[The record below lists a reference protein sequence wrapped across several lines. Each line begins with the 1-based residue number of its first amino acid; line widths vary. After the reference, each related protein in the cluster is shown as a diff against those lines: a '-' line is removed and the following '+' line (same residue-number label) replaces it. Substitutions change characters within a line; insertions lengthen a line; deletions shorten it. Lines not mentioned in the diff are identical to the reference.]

1 MKQQLQYVLIPHPD
15 DEFSAWSLIQDS
27 TENYPVFILLTHGEA
42 TGMCDGHGLQADLGE
57 RVPQPQP
64 FTGMHTANCAA
75 QRLDSW
81 HAFLDGMAELDIG
94 LDSPGPVSGVE
105 GFELRVGERSARVVF
120 DGGDG
125 RLSPQFVTDALQ
137 SVRRQRDR
145 FPVQREDGVIG
156 AAYYNDRYPGAWK
169 YTHPDHLAVH
179 RALFDT
185 DQGLPGPQWGLTAHS
200 DPDAAPPHGRTG
212 QTRPDLFAAAMSVA
226 TDGQR
231 TGIFQR
237 AYGWLGFWPGD
248 GRWPAHETDAEPGV
262 SRTQTFWERF

>member
-1 MKQQLQYVLIPHPD
+1 MFRRDFLTTLGAAAAASAAMPGPIPLGINTYCLRSLRWTDAQLLDY
-15 DEFSAWSLIQDS
+15 
-27 TENYPVFILLTHGEA
+27 
-42 TGMCDGHGLQADLGE
+42 
-57 RVPQPQP
+57 
-64 FTGMHTANCAA
+64 CAA

-81 HAFLDGMAELDIG
+81 HAFLDGMAELDSG
-94 LDSPGPVSGVE
+94 LDVPAPVSGVE

-137 SVRRQRDR
+137 AVRRQRDR

-185 DQGLPGPQWGLTAHS
+185 DQGLPGLT
-200 DPDAAPPHGRTG
+200 
-212 QTRPDLFAAAMSVA
+212 
-226 TDGQR
+226 
-231 TGIFQR
+231 
-237 AYGWLGFWPGD
+237 
-248 GRWPAHETDAEPGV
+248 
-262 SRTQTFWERF
+262 